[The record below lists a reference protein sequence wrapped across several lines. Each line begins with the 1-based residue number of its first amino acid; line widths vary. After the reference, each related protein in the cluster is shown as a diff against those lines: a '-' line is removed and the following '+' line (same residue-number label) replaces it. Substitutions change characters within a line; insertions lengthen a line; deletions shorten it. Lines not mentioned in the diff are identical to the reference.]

1 MNKRGER
8 VRFNLLCTIVSL
20 ILTIL
25 PAHMSIVR
33 KEVERLRT
41 FPAET
46 VEESERGMD
55 EAERLLKADANAAI
69 LGAQAGGG
77 EG

>member
-1 MNKRGER
+1 
-8 VRFNLLCTIVSL
+8 
-20 ILTIL
+20 
-25 PAHMSIVR
+25 MSIVR

-46 VEESERGMD
+46 VEEAERGMD